1 MKNNKYRKIIVI
13 VIVALL
19 TILNIMFIKNN
30 NIIGPY
36 EVTDIID
43 GDTIWVNVDGEHEKI
58 RLLCIDT
65 PESVHPDK
73 SKNTEEGEYASD
85 RVKNLLEGESV
96 YLEYDASPEDKYGR
110 MLAYVYLDDGETMIE
125 RILLSEGL
133 ASIMTVQPNSKYAD
147 EFYKIQKKAREE
159 GKGFWGTGFFE
170 EE

>member
-1 MKNNKYRKIIVI
+1 MKKLVCIIEI
-13 VIVALL
+13 LL
-19 TILNIMFIKNN
+19 LIFFAFGCADDEPTLY
-30 NIIGPY
+30 GPY
-36 EVTDIID
+36 EVAKVVD
-43 GDTIWVNVDGEHEKI
+43 GDTIRVMIDGEETKVRMI
-58 RLLCIDT
+58 GIDT

-85 RVKNLLEGESV
+85 RVKDLLEGESV
-96 YLEYDASPEDKYGR
+96 YLEYDVSSEDQYGR

-147 EFYKIQKKAREE
+147 EFYNIQKKAREE